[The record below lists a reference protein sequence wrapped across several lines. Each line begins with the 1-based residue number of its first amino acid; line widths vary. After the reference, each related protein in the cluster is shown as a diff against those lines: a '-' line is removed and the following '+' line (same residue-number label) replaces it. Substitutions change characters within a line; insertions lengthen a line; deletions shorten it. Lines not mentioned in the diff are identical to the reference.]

1 MANDRFRQFNP
12 NPDGIRVGD
21 CTVRAICKATG
32 KPWNE
37 VYLGLCVHGFYLHDM
52 PSANRVW
59 GAYLKAQGF
68 RRRPINEDITVVDF
82 CRDHPEGTFLLCSDG
97 HIVCVEDGCYYDTWD
112 SGQEMPLYYWERG
125 ESS

>member
-21 CTVRAICKATG
+21 CTVRAISKATG
-32 KPWNE
+32 KPWSE
-37 VYLGLCVHGFYLHDM
+37 VYLWICVYGFFLHNM

-59 GAYLKAQGF
+59 GTYLKKQGF
-68 RRRPINEDITVVDF
+68 RRRPIDDDITVADF
-82 CRDHPEGTFLLCSDG
+82 CRDHPDGTFLLCSDG
-97 HIVCVEDGCYYDTWD
+97 HIVCAVDGCYFDTWD

-125 ESS
+125 ESP

>member
-12 NPDGIRVGD
+12 HPDGIRVGD
-21 CTVRAICKATG
+21 CTVRAISKATG

-37 VYLGLCVHGFYLHDM
+37 VYLGLCVRGFYLHDM

-59 GAYLKAQGF
+59 GAYLKEKGF
-68 RRRPINEDITVVDF
+68 RRRPINEDMTVADF
-82 CRDHPEGTFLLCSDG
+82 CRDHPNGTFLLCSDG
-97 HIVCVEDGCYYDTWD
+97 HIVCAEDGCYYDTWD

-125 ESS
+125 ENP